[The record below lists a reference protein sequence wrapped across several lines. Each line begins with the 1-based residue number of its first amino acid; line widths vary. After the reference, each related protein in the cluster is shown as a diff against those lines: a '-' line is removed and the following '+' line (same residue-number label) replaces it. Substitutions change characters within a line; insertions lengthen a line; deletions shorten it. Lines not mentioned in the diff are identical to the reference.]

1 MKSLN
6 IKNDSKDILKA
17 MGIVFGDIGTSPI
30 YTLAIIFTL
39 TKPTYTNIIGILSL
53 VFWTLILLVTIQY
66 AWLAMSLSIKGEG
79 GVLVLKEVLVSLLK
93 KGRKVGFISF
103 IGYIG
108 VSLLLG
114 DGVITPAISILSA
127 VEGLKL
133 IPGLEHLHIEQIML
147 MTIIITII
155 LFSIQSKGTGK
166 VAISFGPIM
175 LLWFISLLISGLYFL
190 VQKPEIIQAIN
201 PLYAI
206 NFFIDHGLTAF
217 FILSEVILCAT
228 GGEALYA
235 DMGHLGSKPIRQ
247 AWIFVFIALVVNY
260 FGQGAYLLDHPDS
273 SHLLF
278 RLVKDISELYYIPFL
293 FLTLFATIIA
303 SQAMISAVMSL
314 VYQGINTGIFPLM
327 KIKYTSSTIRS
338 QIYISTVNWLLLAAV
353 IMMILFF
360 KESANLAAAYGLAV
374 TATMT
379 ISSIFILTIFKHLKK
394 YHKVI
399 VSGIIIFINLVFLA
413 AVTTKIPYGGYWSI
427 VIAIFCIS
435 VIGLWI
441 SGMNRVKKSLKS
453 VTTDT
458 FIESYNQV
466 YALKEYIKG
475 EAVFFTKHV
484 ESVSPY
490 ILHCMFRTGIIYEK
504 NILVSVE
511 SMDNP
516 YGIELESIKELA
528 PGLFGAIVKIG
539 YMEIPDLPSLFKK
552 WGFNE
557 KVIFYGVEE
566 ISAKRLRMK
575 IFVILKKL
583 SSNWVSFYRFPYN
596 KLHGVVTRI
605 EI

>member
-1 MKSLN
+1 
-6 IKNDSKDILKA
+6 
-17 MGIVFGDIGTSPI
+17 
-30 YTLAIIFTL
+30 
-39 TKPTYTNIIGILSL
+39 
-53 VFWTLILLVTIQY
+53 
-66 AWLAMSLSIKGEG
+66 MSLSIKGEG

-93 KGRKVGFISF
+93 KGRKIGFISF

-133 IPGLEHLHIEQIML
+133 IPGFEHLRIEQIML

-166 VAISFGPIM
+166 VALSFGPIM
-175 LLWFISLLISGLYFL
+175 LLWFISLFISGMYFL
-190 VQKPEIIQAIN
+190 VQRPEIIQAIN
-201 PLYAI
+201 PFYAI
-206 NFFIDHGLTAF
+206 KFFIDQGLPAF

-235 DMGHLGSKPIRQ
+235 DMGHLGSKPIQQ

-273 SHLLF
+273 SHVLF

-293 FLTLFATIIA
+293 ILTLFATIIA

-314 VYQGINTGIFPLM
+314 VYQGINIGIFPLM
-327 KIKYTSSTIRS
+327 KIKYTSTTIRS
-338 QIYISTVNWLLLAAV
+338 QIYISIVNWLLLAAV
-353 IMMILFF
+353 ILMILFF
-360 KESANLAAAYGLAV
+360 KESSNLAAAYGLAV

-394 YHKVI
+394 YYKVL
-399 VSGIIIFINLVFLA
+399 VSSVVILVNLLFLT

-435 VIGLWI
+435 IIGLWI
-441 SGMNRVKKSLKS
+441 SGMNRVKKSLRS
-453 VTTDT
+453 VTIDT
-458 FIESYNQV
+458 FIESYSQV

-490 ILHCMFRTGIIYEK
+490 ILHCMFRTGIMYEK

-528 PGLFGAIVKIG
+528 PGLFGATVRIG
-539 YMEIPDLPSLFKK
+539 YMEIPDLPALFKK

-575 IFVILKKL
+575 VFVILKKL

-596 KLHGVVTRI
+596 KLHGVVTRV

>member
-1 MKSLN
+1 MKSIN
-6 IKNDSKDILKA
+6 IKSDSKDILKA

-39 TKPTYTNIIGILSL
+39 TKPTYANIIGILSL

-166 VAISFGPIM
+166 VAISFGPI
-175 LLWFISLLISGLYFL
+175 IISGLYFL

-206 NFFIDHGLTAF
+206 NFFIDQGLPAF

-273 SHLLF
+273 SHVLF
-278 RLVKDISELYYIPFL
+278 RLVKDISELFYIPFL
-293 FLTLFATIIA
+293 VLTLFATIIA

-314 VYQGINTGIFPLM
+314 VYQGINIGIFPLM
-327 KIKYTSSTIRS
+327 KIKYTSTTIRS
-338 QIYISTVNWLLLAAV
+338 QIYITTVNWLLLAAV

-360 KESANLAAAYGLAV
+360 RESANLAAAYGLAV

-394 YHKVI
+394 YYKVI
-399 VSGIIIFINLVFLA
+399 VSVVIIFVNVIFLA

-441 SGMNRVKKSLKS
+441 SGMKRVKKALRS
-453 VTTDT
+453 VTTET

-466 YALKEYIKG
+466 YSLKEYIKG

-490 ILHCMFRTGIIYEK
+490 ILHCMFRTGIMYEK

-528 PGLFGAIVKIG
+528 PGLFGAIIRIG
-539 YMEIPDLPSLFKK
+539 YMEIPDLPALFKK

-566 ISAKRLRMK
+566 ISARRLWMK
-575 IFVILKKL
+575 AFVILKKL